1 MIDYFLKT
9 HPFRLKI
16 SCFITAGSLMRFT
29 IPAIQQRGTMN
40 RHCIRQITQPVVSK
54 GSAPGALLY
63 RIIVKLS
70 YFLRARRKCLQV
82 GVVQP
87 DERNAVSVERV
98 WPEVVCGVRADCAV
112 TVSHT

>member
-1 MIDYFLKT
+1 MNG
-9 HPFRLKI
+9 H
-16 SCFITAGSLMRFT
+16 SLRD
-29 IPAIQQRGTMN
+29 
-40 RHCIRQITQPVVSK
+40 ITQPVVSK

-70 YFLRARRKCLQV
+70 YLLRARRKGLQV

-87 DERNAVSVERV
+87 DERNAVSVEGV
-98 WPEVVCGVRADCAV
+98 WPEVVCGVGADCAV